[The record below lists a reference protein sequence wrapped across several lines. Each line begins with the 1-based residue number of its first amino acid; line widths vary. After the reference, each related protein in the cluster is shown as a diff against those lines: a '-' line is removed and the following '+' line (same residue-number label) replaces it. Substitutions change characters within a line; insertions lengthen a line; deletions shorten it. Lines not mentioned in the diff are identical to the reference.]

1 MTTDITMETHL
12 LKERVSL
19 GHSCLPSFSIWGAH
33 THTHTHR
40 IWTATLEIH
49 VVHVLY
55 SHHSKTYECTFF
67 QSIYNICSLQWF
79 NSQQM
84 YNPLPRIYIEVN
96 TLLSPSSLP
105 TYLRVC
111 GALDDF
117 RVPEFL
123 LILGGIPD
131 EVLVP
136 ENCPN

>member
-1 MTTDITMETHL
+1 MNAPFF
-12 LKERVSL
+12 SL
-19 GHSCLPSFSIWGAH
+19 FTISVLFSG
-33 THTHTHR
+33 
-40 IWTATLEIH
+40 
-49 VVHVLY
+49 
-55 SHHSKTYECTFF
+55 
-67 QSIYNICSLQWF
+67 F